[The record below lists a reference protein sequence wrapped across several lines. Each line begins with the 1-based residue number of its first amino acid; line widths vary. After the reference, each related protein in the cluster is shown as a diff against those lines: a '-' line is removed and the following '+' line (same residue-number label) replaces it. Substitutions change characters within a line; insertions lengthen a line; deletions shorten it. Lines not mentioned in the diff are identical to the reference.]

1 MLSPSE
7 LKKRQF
13 SKALRGYSAIE
24 VDEHLDFILEKYT
37 ELYRRNDEL
46 EKELSRLQT
55 AYDQLKESEDAIRR
69 AMVNAQRE
77 ERKVI
82 DEANSDSAHRPD
94 EYLQDPFGFQES
106 GAGGTGHSV

>member
-46 EKELSRLQT
+46 EKELEKICYFDKKKFPRRICLS
-55 AYDQLKESEDAIRR
+55 ANGNDAGI
-69 AMVNAQRE
+69 
-77 ERKVI
+77 
-82 DEANSDSAHRPD
+82 
-94 EYLQDPFGFQES
+94 L
-106 GAGGTGHSV
+106 GAAALVD